1 MTFLVAK
8 TCRLPVRS
16 TGTFPGDLRF
26 CFGFFCENIKCRNEL
41 MDLVVTIDCIQT
53 YTKLV
58 CIVDYAF
65 SQFICVRMLV

>member
-1 MTFLVAK
+1 
-8 TCRLPVRS
+8 
-16 TGTFPGDLRF
+16 
-26 CFGFFCENIKCRNEL
+26 

-58 CIVDYAF
+58 YIVDYAF

>member
-1 MTFLVAK
+1 
-8 TCRLPVRS
+8 
-16 TGTFPGDLRF
+16 
-26 CFGFFCENIKCRNEL
+26 